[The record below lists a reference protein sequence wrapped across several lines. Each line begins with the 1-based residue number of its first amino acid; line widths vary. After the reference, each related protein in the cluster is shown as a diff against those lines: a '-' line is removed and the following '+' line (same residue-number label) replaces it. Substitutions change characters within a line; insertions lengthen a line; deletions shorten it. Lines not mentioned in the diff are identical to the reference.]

1 MQKLPFT
8 SIHKILEGLS
18 LLLLILTGLYLINCY
33 PSLPAQIPI
42 HFTWEGEADAWGD
55 KFMIIW
61 LFLFCFGIYILLTVV
76 NLFPDSWNM
85 PSGITDRN
93 RAAVYGYMRS
103 MLLWIKLFLCGF
115 FGWLLFN
122 VGSQN
127 ALPRWFPIILF
138 SLILGTVFYFEFRI
152 YKEKKKK
159 DPENPF

>member
-1 MQKLPFT
+1 
-8 SIHKILEGLS
+8 
-18 LLLLILTGLYLINCY
+18 
-33 PSLPAQIPI
+33 
-42 HFTWEGEADAWGD
+42 
-55 KFMIIW
+55 MIIW